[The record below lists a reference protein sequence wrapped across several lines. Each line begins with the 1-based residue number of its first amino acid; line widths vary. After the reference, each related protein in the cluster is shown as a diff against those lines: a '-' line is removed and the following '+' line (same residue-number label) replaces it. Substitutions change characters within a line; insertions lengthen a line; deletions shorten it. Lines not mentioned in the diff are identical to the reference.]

1 MSSVLLIAEPGT
13 LRSAMAAA
21 LQQAGETVEAIEPQS
36 PALAS
41 KTTAA
46 DWVLPLTFDL
56 PPDWNFPGRSVWATC
71 QQIDPLR
78 TWVQNTAGVL
88 SGEASFWLPIVLTA
102 KGVLYGEAITIQ
114 ADSYQQPLH
123 LTDQQRQPLYQL
135 AWQLLQ
141 HLQAP
146 PSLYLLGGSYQ
157 DGELLFDRLL
167 PFPNE
172 AALSG
177 VQQPDLLTCHWRCL
191 SHQPILDI
199 TIPSTA
205 SFLVTPP

>member
-1 MSSVLLIAEPGT
+1 MSSVLLIAEPGE

-21 LQQAGETVEAIEPQS
+21 LQQAGETVEAIAPQS
-36 PALAS
+36 SDLPA
-41 KTTAA
+41 KVVAA
-46 DWVLPLTFDL
+46 DWLLPLTFDL
-56 PPDWNFPGRSVWATC
+56 PPDLNFPGRAIWATC

-102 KGVLYGEAITIQ
+102 KGVLYGEAIAIQ
-114 ADSYQQPLH
+114 ADGYQQPLH
-123 LTDQQRQPLYQL
+123 LTDKQRQPLYQL

-146 PSLYLLGGSYQ
+146 PSLYLVGCSYQ
-157 DGELLFDRLL
+157 GGELLFDRLL

-172 AALSG
+172 ATLSG

-205 SFLVTPP
+205 SFLVAAP

>member
-1 MSSVLLIAEPGT
+1 MSAVLLMAEPGE
-13 LRSAMAAA
+13 LRSTMAAV
-21 LQQAGETVEAIEPQS
+21 LRQAGETVEVINPQS
-36 PALAS
+36 PAP

-56 PPDWNFPGRSVWATC
+56 PPDLNFPRRSIWTAC

-78 TWVQNTAGVL
+78 TWVQDTAGVL

-102 KGVLYGEAITIQ
+102 KGVLYAEAIAIQ
-114 ADSYQQPLH
+114 SAHRYHQPLH
-123 LTDQQRQPLYQL
+123 LSDQQRQPLYQL

-146 PSLYLLGGSYQ
+146 PSLYLLGCSYPGS
-157 DGELLFDRLL
+157 ELLFDRLL

-205 SFLVTPP
+205 SFLVTPS